1 MILAVTTG
9 CATNGMPMRFGRRQF
24 HLATHKNW
32 IEVLFITANM
42 IQIFFGQV
50 TATPSLHS
58 YRGNRYEVASRW
70 VYPGWIRRFFPANVD
85 NLLIRIALPVAR

>member
-58 YRGNRYEVASRW
+58 YRGNRYEVALGGCILRG
-70 VYPGWIRRFFPANVD
+70 YADFPANVD